1 MNIIKYITLSLL
13 FILPAFAQGQNDS
26 KYGDTPEQ
34 QTLCK
39 EALSVYKSYKK
50 QKNYREAYQQWEK
63 ACAVCPQTVSES
75 LYADG
80 ATFIKAEIKAAK
92 KEGDDAR
99 QAVLVDSLMWAYDM
113 RMELYPATKKKP
125 NNRCH
130 TLGRKASDQYKYFKD
145 QPEVAHQMFKE
156 SLDCLESKSSASTL
170 SGYYATSFYTMKAVN
185 KVDKV
190 KGTEMK
196 TQMLT
201 DYLRLMEYANA
212 AIAAAGDKERTIK
225 GYESAK
231 ENVEKIFTTI
241 AKCDE
246 MVPVLQASVDAN
258 PEDLDLKRKVLSLLV
273 NRECTEND
281 LFLPV
286 ATAVYNVEPSAEAAY
301 AIGMGYAKQ
310 SNFSE
315 SFKYMEE
322 AVMNCDS
329 CADQLTYLLKTGQ
342 IASALKR
349 PSTAKRYARQV
360 LAIDAGN
367 ADAYMLIGDAIA
379 GSSKACDDGAI
390 GKRAV
395 YWVAHDY
402 YSRAKRM
409 DSELASKA
417 EKKMSNMAKQ
427 FPTIDDV
434 FALGLSAGSSFTV
447 KESGS
452 CPCSGETTTIRVR

>member
-1 MNIIKYITLSLL
+1 
-13 FILPAFAQGQNDS
+13 
-26 KYGDTPEQ
+26 
-34 QTLCK
+34 
-39 EALSVYKSYKK
+39 
-50 QKNYREAYQQWEK
+50 
-63 ACAVCPQTVSES
+63 
-75 LYADG
+75 
-80 ATFIKAEIKAAK
+80 
-92 KEGDDAR
+92 
-99 QAVLVDSLMWAYDM
+99 
-113 RMELYPATKKKP
+113 
-125 NNRCH
+125 
-130 TLGRKASDQYKYFKD
+130 
-145 QPEVAHQMFKE
+145 MFKE
-156 SLDCLESKSSASTL
+156 SVDCLESKSSASSI
-170 SGYYATSFYTMKAVN
+170 SGFYATSFYTMKAVN
-185 KVDKV
+185 NDDKEL
-190 KGTEMK
+190 GNEMK

-212 AIAAAGDKERTIK
+212 AIEAENGKENTIK
-225 GYESAK
+225 GYQSAK
-231 ENVEKIFTTI
+231 ENVEKIFSKI

-246 MVPVLQASVDAN
+246 MVPVLQTSIDSN
-258 PEDLDLKRKVLSLLV
+258 PYDIDLKRKVLSLLV
-273 NRECTEND
+273 NRECTENN
-281 LFLPV
+281 LFIPV
-286 ATAVYNVEPSAEAAY
+286 ATAVYDIEPSAEAAY

-310 SNFSE
+310 SKFSE

-329 CADQLTYLLKTGQ
+329 CPDQLTYLLKTGQ

-360 LAIDAGN
+360 LAIDPGN

-402 YSRAKRM
+402 YARAKRM
-409 DSELASKA
+409 NPELDSMA
-417 EKKMSNMAKQ
+417 EKKMSNMEKQ

-434 FALGLSAGSSFTV
+434 FTLGLSVGSSFTV

>member
-1 MNIIKYITLSLL
+1 
-13 FILPAFAQGQNDS
+13 
-26 KYGDTPEQ
+26 
-34 QTLCK
+34 
-39 EALSVYKSYKK
+39 
-50 QKNYREAYQQWEK
+50 
-63 ACAVCPQTVSES
+63 
-75 LYADG
+75 
-80 ATFIKAEIKAAK
+80 
-92 KEGDDAR
+92 
-99 QAVLVDSLMWAYDM
+99 
-113 RMELYPATKKKP
+113 
-125 NNRCH
+125 
-130 TLGRKASDQYKYFKD
+130 
-145 QPEVAHQMFKE
+145 
-156 SLDCLESKSSASTL
+156 
-170 SGYYATSFYTMKAVN
+170 MKAVN

-212 AIAAAGDKERTIK
+212 AIEASGGKERTVK

-246 MVPVLQASVDAN
+246 MVPVLQASIEAN

-286 ATAVYNVEPSAEAAY
+286 ATAVYDVEPSAEAAY
-301 AIGMGYAKQ
+301 AIGMGFAKQ
-310 SNFSE
+310 SKFSE

-360 LAIDAGN
+360 LAIDSGN

-402 YSRAKRM
+402 YARAKRM

-452 CPCSGETTTIRVR
+452 CPCSGESTTIRVR